1 MGLRISLD
9 AEEAAKVLESF
20 VREYVATSGAAGA
33 ILGVSG
39 GLDSAVVAHL
49 AVRALG
55 REKVL
60 ALILPEHGGPNR
72 DAAEAKPP
80 LARGTALP
88 SRDVAHALLVADQLD
103 IERRVVPI
111 GPIVEKVEEGVG
123 ELPRGPRGNAKA
135 RARMVTLYAEANRAN
150 RIVLGTGNKSELLT
164 GYFTKHG
171 DGGVDLQP
179 IGDLYKTQVRILA
192 EHYGVPEVIRHKP
205 PTAGLWDGQTDEDEL
220 GMTYD
225 KLDRVLL
232 GLEVQ
237 MPAETVAK
245 EVGVPVAEVQRIER
259 MRRASQHKR
268 RTPMVPRMGI
278 RTVGLD
284 WRASVGEGGD
294 A

>member
-9 AEEAAKVLESF
+9 AEEAAKVVETF
-20 VREYVATSGAAGA
+20 VRDYVQGTGASGVV
-33 ILGVSG
+33 LGVSG

-55 REKVL
+55 REKIL
-60 ALILPEHGGPNR
+60 ALILPEHDGPN
-72 DAAEAKPP
+72 
-80 LARGTALP
+80 
-88 SRDVAHALLVADQLD
+88 RDVAHALLIADQLNV
-103 IERRVVPI
+103 ERRTVPI
-111 GPIVEKVEEGVG
+111 GPIVQALEAAVG

-135 RARMVTLYAEANRAN
+135 RARMVALYAEANRSN
-150 RIVLGTGNKSELLT
+150 RVVLGTGNKSEILT
-164 GYFTKHG
+164 GYFTKWG

-179 IGDLYKTQVRILA
+179 IGDLYKTQVRLLA

-220 GMTYD
+220 GMSYEV
-225 KLDRVLL
+225 LDRVLL

-237 MPAETVAK
+237 LPPATIAK
-245 EVGVPVAEVQRIER
+245 EVGVTLSEVERIER

-268 RTPMVPRMGI
+268 RMPMIPRVGI

-284 WRASVGEGGD
+284 WRALVTEGGK